1 MGVGV
6 SVTEP
11 ELKYTNVYDTH
22 CRCEINE
29 NGEKIWH
36 CSQFVSERFVTKKTY
51 GIPFVYQISQK
62 QKISILKINH
72 LTPHSDKD
80 FQRMRKEM
88 DKNGNL
94 TLDITNCDKLCEN
107 IE

>member
-11 ELKYTNVYDTH
+11 ELKYADVYDTH
-22 CRCEINE
+22 CHCEINE
-29 NGEKIWH
+29 NGEKFWH

-51 GIPFVYQISQK
+51 GIPFVYQISKK
-62 QKISILKINH
+62 QKRSNLKIKH
-72 LTPHSDKD
+72 LTPICDED
-80 FQRMRKEM
+80 FQRMRKKM
-88 DKNGNL
+88 DNL
-94 TLDITNCDKLCEN
+94 TLDLTNCDKLCEN